1 MSNSLWSEFV
11 TDLGDDLAHAVKEEL
26 LTGWNAS
33 AVLSGVRQSR
43 IAEANARLKHC
54 AIEGVGQHTMSVD
67 ADVWHSWNAA
77 EEWLLARQVLPRL
90 VCQEASRNH
99 RSLHPSQNHSRLP
112 ALRNYRHLSMIE
124 SPDREKISEILS
136 DIDQADA
143 DGSQYVQR
151 KLRNWNTRYCVW
163 PGQSEDGRKHAGAM
177 GRQPWPW
184 DGAADT
190 RVRLADNIIR
200 DHCAILTNA
209 FFKSRVQI
217 QPVESMDIDKRTA
230 AEAVLKW
237 LLFQHCLDDLRREVR
252 LAAEFRE
259 TYGLA
264 IMAVDWQQTTRTEIK
279 RFTIEEAQMM
289 VQESQDPNLAAL
301 LEIVMDPLQEETAAE
316 LLGQVVPELGKVSKV
331 RALRDKGEV
340 EWESPYIFESKPVW
354 TALEAWEDVIFPIQT
369 FSLQRAAFVARRE
382 LLNEVEL
389 RERAAVEG
397 WDEDWVE
404 EAVKHKGQLKRIH
417 LNLHRTDQFLF
428 EQLRDLIE
436 IWHVFRKENDPK
448 TDAIRVTRSVISY
461 HIPDKAA
468 VHELLPYAHG
478 MYPFVEMPRERST
491 RPLLESRGIP
501 ELVQTAQE
509 EIKIQRDYRADRA
522 SISILPPVRVPANRG
537 KFDLVL
543 GPGVQVP
550 ERRPGE
556 IGWMDPPRPDAGS
569 IEVENATR
577 FDVNNYFG
585 RMADGVPPQMSMIH
599 TQEMIDSYLLDMKLC
614 VIQTM
619 ALAQQYMTPEEVS
632 RVTGNASLAFSASPQ
647 DIRGRFD
654 ITAEFDARLLD
665 SEALGAKLKYL
676 SEILVPMDSFG
687 VIDRAGLVKYM
698 FQAVDPNMASMLV
711 QDIGAATQQ
720 EIEDEQGA
728 FAKIAAGTEP
738 PMKEGGQNAQVRL
751 QTLQQIIQSNP
762 AVSQRYQQDEIFR
775 RMLDARMQAFQF
787 QLQQSQN
794 AVIGRVGAQPALQQ
808 MAQEQQLGGPQAA
821 A

>member
-1 MSNSLWSEFV
+1 
-11 TDLGDDLAHAVKEEL
+11 
-26 LTGWNAS
+26 
-33 AVLSGVRQSR
+33 
-43 IAEANARLKHC
+43 
-54 AIEGVGQHTMSVD
+54 
-67 ADVWHSWNAA
+67 
-77 EEWLLARQVLPRL
+77 
-90 VCQEASRNH
+90 
-99 RSLHPSQNHSRLP
+99 
-112 ALRNYRHLSMIE
+112 
-124 SPDREKISEILS
+124 
-136 DIDQADA
+136 
-143 DGSQYVQR
+143 
-151 KLRNWNTRYCVW
+151 
-163 PGQSEDGRKHAGAM
+163 
-177 GRQPWPW
+177 
-184 DGAADT
+184 
-190 RVRLADNIIR
+190 
-200 DHCAILTNA
+200 
-209 FFKSRVQI
+209 
-217 QPVESMDIDKRTA
+217 
-230 AEAVLKW
+230 
-237 LLFQHCLDDLRREVR
+237 
-252 LAAEFRE
+252 
-259 TYGLA
+259 
-264 IMAVDWQQTTRTEIK
+264 
-279 RFTIEEAQMM
+279 
-289 VQESQDPNLAAL
+289 
-301 LEIVMDPLQEETAAE
+301 
-316 LLGQVVPELGKVSKV
+316 
-331 RALRDKGEV
+331 
-340 EWESPYIFESKPVW
+340 
-354 TALEAWEDVIFPIQT
+354 
-369 FSLQRAAFVARRE
+369 

-665 SEALGAKLKYL
+665 NEALGAKLKYL

>member
-1 MSNSLWSEFV
+1 
-11 TDLGDDLAHAVKEEL
+11 
-26 LTGWNAS
+26 
-33 AVLSGVRQSR
+33 
-43 IAEANARLKHC
+43 
-54 AIEGVGQHTMSVD
+54 
-67 ADVWHSWNAA
+67 
-77 EEWLLARQVLPRL
+77 
-90 VCQEASRNH
+90 
-99 RSLHPSQNHSRLP
+99 
-112 ALRNYRHLSMIE
+112 MIE

-698 FQAVDPNMASMLV
+698 FQAVDPNMAAMLV

-775 RMLDARMQAFQF
+775 RMLDARMQAFQLPAPAKPKRRHRPGRRAASVAADGAGATTRRTASSGLTYGISP
-787 QLQQSQN
+787 QRRRQKCRRAQHPAARLHRLHLPRRDQQRP
-794 AVIGRVGAQPALQQ
+794 GCDLPRRRRHRHHRRHRDLHLHHPAPNR
-808 MAQEQQLGGPQAA
+808 G
-821 A
+821 

>member
-1 MSNSLWSEFV
+1 
-11 TDLGDDLAHAVKEEL
+11 
-26 LTGWNAS
+26 
-33 AVLSGVRQSR
+33 
-43 IAEANARLKHC
+43 
-54 AIEGVGQHTMSVD
+54 
-67 ADVWHSWNAA
+67 
-77 EEWLLARQVLPRL
+77 
-90 VCQEASRNH
+90 
-99 RSLHPSQNHSRLP
+99 
-112 ALRNYRHLSMIE
+112 MIE

-151 KLRNWNTRYCVW
+151 KLRNWNTRYCIW

-436 IWHVFRKENDPK
+436 VWHVFRKENDPK

-478 MYPFVEMPRERST
+478 MYPFVEMPRERAT

-585 RMADGVPPQMSMIH
+585 RMADGVPPQMAMIH
-599 TQEMIDSYLLDMKLC
+599 TQEMVDSWLLDMKLC
-614 VIQTM
+614 IIQTM
-619 ALAQQYMTPEEVS
+619 ALAQQYLTPEEVS

-665 SEALGAKLKYL
+665 NEALGAKLKYL

-698 FQAVDPNMASMLV
+698 FQAIDPNMATMLV
-711 QDIGAATQQ
+711 QDIGAATAAEQ
-720 EIEDEQGA
+720 EDEQGA

-738 PMKEGGQNAQVRL
+738 PLKEGGQNAQVRL
-751 QTLQQIIQSNP
+751 QTLQTIIQSNP
-762 AVSQRYQQDEIFR
+762 AVQQRYQSDEIFR
-775 RMLDARMQAFQF
+775 KMIDARAQAFQF

>member
-1 MSNSLWSEFV
+1 
-11 TDLGDDLAHAVKEEL
+11 
-26 LTGWNAS
+26 
-33 AVLSGVRQSR
+33 
-43 IAEANARLKHC
+43 
-54 AIEGVGQHTMSVD
+54 
-67 ADVWHSWNAA
+67 
-77 EEWLLARQVLPRL
+77 
-90 VCQEASRNH
+90 
-99 RSLHPSQNHSRLP
+99 
-112 ALRNYRHLSMIE
+112 MIE

-775 RMLDARMQAFQF
+775 RMLDARMQAFNF

>member
-1 MSNSLWSEFV
+1 
-11 TDLGDDLAHAVKEEL
+11 
-26 LTGWNAS
+26 
-33 AVLSGVRQSR
+33 
-43 IAEANARLKHC
+43 
-54 AIEGVGQHTMSVD
+54 
-67 ADVWHSWNAA
+67 
-77 EEWLLARQVLPRL
+77 
-90 VCQEASRNH
+90 
-99 RSLHPSQNHSRLP
+99 
-112 ALRNYRHLSMIE
+112 MIE

-665 SEALGAKLKYL
+665 NEALGAKLKYL

-698 FQAVDPNMASMLV
+698 FQAVDPNMAAMLV

-720 EIEDEQGA
+720 EIEDEQVQ
-728 FAKIAAGTEP
+728 FSKIAAGTEP

>member
-1 MSNSLWSEFV
+1 
-11 TDLGDDLAHAVKEEL
+11 
-26 LTGWNAS
+26 
-33 AVLSGVRQSR
+33 
-43 IAEANARLKHC
+43 
-54 AIEGVGQHTMSVD
+54 
-67 ADVWHSWNAA
+67 
-77 EEWLLARQVLPRL
+77 
-90 VCQEASRNH
+90 
-99 RSLHPSQNHSRLP
+99 
-112 ALRNYRHLSMIE
+112 MIE

-252 LAAEFRE
+252 LATEFRE

-585 RMADGVPPQMSMIH
+585 RMADGVPPQMAMIH
-599 TQEMIDSYLLDMKLC
+599 TQEMVDSWLLDMKLC
-614 VIQTM
+614 IIQTM
-619 ALAQQYMTPEEVS
+619 ALAQQYLTPEEVS

-665 SEALGAKLKYL
+665 NEALGAKLKYL

-698 FQAVDPNMASMLV
+698 FQAVDPNMAAMLV

-720 EIEDEQGA
+720 EIEDEQVQ
-728 FAKIAAGTEP
+728 FSKIAAGTEP

-808 MAQEQQLGGPQAA
+808 MAQEQELGGPQVMPQSNAM
-821 A
+821 

>member
-1 MSNSLWSEFV
+1 
-11 TDLGDDLAHAVKEEL
+11 
-26 LTGWNAS
+26 
-33 AVLSGVRQSR
+33 
-43 IAEANARLKHC
+43 
-54 AIEGVGQHTMSVD
+54 
-67 ADVWHSWNAA
+67 
-77 EEWLLARQVLPRL
+77 
-90 VCQEASRNH
+90 
-99 RSLHPSQNHSRLP
+99 
-112 ALRNYRHLSMIE
+112 MIE

-397 WDEDWVE
+397 WDDEWVE

-665 SEALGAKLKYL
+665 NEALGAKLDYL
-676 SEILVPMDSFG
+676 AKVLVPLDSFG

-775 RMLDARMQAFQF
+775 RMLDARMQAFNF
-787 QLQQSQN
+787 QLQQRKTPSSAGSARSLRSSRWRRSNNSEDRKQRLN
-794 AVIGRVGAQPALQQ
+794 LWQLSPTSPSEMSPGSTSRSTTTSPSPTTVRPTTRQP
-808 MAQEQQLGGPQAA
+808 
-821 A
+821 

>member
-1 MSNSLWSEFV
+1 
-11 TDLGDDLAHAVKEEL
+11 
-26 LTGWNAS
+26 
-33 AVLSGVRQSR
+33 
-43 IAEANARLKHC
+43 
-54 AIEGVGQHTMSVD
+54 
-67 ADVWHSWNAA
+67 
-77 EEWLLARQVLPRL
+77 
-90 VCQEASRNH
+90 
-99 RSLHPSQNHSRLP
+99 
-112 ALRNYRHLSMIE
+112 MIE

-665 SEALGAKLKYL
+665 SEALGAKLDYL
-676 SEILVPMDSFG
+676 AKVLVPLDSFG

-762 AVSQRYQQDEIFR
+762 AVSANATSRTKSSAACWTPACRHSNSSSSKAKTPSSAVSARSQRCSRWR
-775 RMLDARMQAFQF
+775 RSNNSEDRKQRLNLWQLSPTSPSEMSPGSTSRSTTTSPSPTTARPTT
-787 QLQQSQN
+787 
-794 AVIGRVGAQPALQQ
+794 RQP
-808 MAQEQQLGGPQAA
+808 
-821 A
+821 

>member
-1 MSNSLWSEFV
+1 
-11 TDLGDDLAHAVKEEL
+11 
-26 LTGWNAS
+26 
-33 AVLSGVRQSR
+33 
-43 IAEANARLKHC
+43 
-54 AIEGVGQHTMSVD
+54 
-67 ADVWHSWNAA
+67 
-77 EEWLLARQVLPRL
+77 
-90 VCQEASRNH
+90 
-99 RSLHPSQNHSRLP
+99 
-112 ALRNYRHLSMIE
+112 MIE

-230 AEAVLKW
+230 AESVLKW

-585 RMADGVPPQMSMIH
+585 RMADGVPPQMAMIH
-599 TQEMIDSYLLDMKLC
+599 TQEMVDSWLLDMKLC
-614 VIQTM
+614 IIQTM
-619 ALAQQYMTPEEVS
+619 ALAQQYLTPEEVS

-665 SEALGAKLKYL
+665 NEALGAKLKYL

-698 FQAVDPNMASMLV
+698 FQAVDPNMAAMLV

-720 EIEDEQGA
+720 EIEDEQVQ
-728 FAKIAAGTEP
+728 FSKIAAGTEP

-787 QLQQSQN
+787 QLQQDQN

-808 MAQEQQLGGPQAA
+808 MAQEQELGGPQVMPQSNAM
-821 A
+821 

>member
-1 MSNSLWSEFV
+1 
-11 TDLGDDLAHAVKEEL
+11 
-26 LTGWNAS
+26 
-33 AVLSGVRQSR
+33 
-43 IAEANARLKHC
+43 
-54 AIEGVGQHTMSVD
+54 
-67 ADVWHSWNAA
+67 
-77 EEWLLARQVLPRL
+77 
-90 VCQEASRNH
+90 
-99 RSLHPSQNHSRLP
+99 
-112 ALRNYRHLSMIE
+112 MIE
-124 SPDREKISEILS
+124 SPDREKISEILT

-775 RMLDARMQAFQF
+775 RMLDARMQAFNF